1 MCTCKYVCVCVHMHV
16 CVCVCVCVCLGIIF
30 VNGKTVL
37 LWCCAIC
44 AGNVINIQTGE
55 WVGKMSG
62 LGAGMD
68 SFYEYL
74 IKVSVGFFGLIVLGS
89 CAALSLLCLLHCF
102 LLFAWPPVCLITFSL
117 TFSVCS
123 CLCFSHLKVTLCG

>member
-1 MCTCKYVCVCVHMHV
+1 M
-16 CVCVCVCVCLGIIF
+16 
-30 VNGKTVL
+30 NGNAVL
-37 LWCCAIC
+37 LWCFAIC

-74 IKVSVGFFGLIVLGS
+74 IKVSVGFFGLTLLGS
-89 CAALSLLCLLHCF
+89 YAALSLSLCLLHCF
-102 LLFAWPPVCLITFSL
+102 LLFAWPPVYFIIFSL
-117 TFSVCS
+117 LLFVAVSVSLILTLLHSCS
-123 CLCFSHLKVTLCG
+123 FEPESS

>member
-1 MCTCKYVCVCVHMHV
+1 MHVCVHTCVCVYTRA
-16 CVCVCVCVCLGIIF
+16 CVCVCVFSGIIC
-30 VNGKTVL
+30 VNGNAVL
-37 LWCCAIC
+37 LWCFAIC

-74 IKVSVGFFGLIVLGS
+74 IKVSVGFFGLTLLGS
-89 CAALSLLCLLHCF
+89 YAALSLSLLAS
-102 LLFAWPPVCLITFSL
+102 LFSLVCLASSLFHHLLSFSI
-117 TFSVCS
+117 CR
-123 CLCFSHLKVTLCG
+123 CLCFSNLKVILCG